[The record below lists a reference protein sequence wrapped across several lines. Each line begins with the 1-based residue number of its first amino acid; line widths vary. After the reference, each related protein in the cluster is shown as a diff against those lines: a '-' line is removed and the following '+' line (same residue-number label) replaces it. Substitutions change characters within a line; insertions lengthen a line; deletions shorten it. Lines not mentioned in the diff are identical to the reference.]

1 MEAQVHAWVSPCGI
15 CGRQSGTGTGFFQ
28 VFGFPVSII
37 PQFPQGSTF
46 VGTGSGAPEVP
57 ELPSARGYSRA
68 TRPQGDINSGD
79 WSSRLGVGR
88 RANIPASLKNLLFR
102 NPKKYAGRI

>member
-1 MEAQVHAWVSPCGI
+1 MANGKVHFLEYTEIKSL
-15 CGRQSGTGTGFFQ
+15 FLKLED
-28 VFGFPVSII
+28 SISRSN
-37 PQFPQGSTF
+37 PQGSTF

-57 ELPSARGYSRA
+57 ELPSALGYSRA
-68 TRPQGDINSGD
+68 TRPHGDINSGD

-88 RANIPASLKNLLFR
+88 RANIPASLKTLFT